1 MASKTTK
8 KNNNYYKFQMQNK
21 QHKVKT
27 TTKFKIKKYRALWL
41 KPVSL
46 YNGAHE
52 SSMMQALSAHQQ
64 FELVTQ

>member
-1 MASKTTK
+1 
-8 KNNNYYKFQMQNK
+8 MQNK